1 MPVIL
6 AKWVLELEL
15 PAAYEGL
22 RPFGLALT
30 PEYPA
35 LIVLGLDYEYAKA
48 RHDNVINLNGAIAGL
63 QSDVVER
70 VVYTGVEKQ
79 LGSEAAHRFSDKPF
93 EH

>member
-15 PAAYEGL
+15 PAASEGL
-22 RPFGLALT
+22 RPFGLVLT
-30 PEYPA
+30 AEYPA

-48 RHDNVINLNGAIAGL
+48 RHDNVVNLNGAITGL
-63 QSDVVER
+63 QSYVVER
-70 VVYTGVEKQ
+70 VVDTGVEKQ
-79 LGSEAAHRFSDKPF
+79 LCSEAAHRFSDQPL